1 MVKRRPSK
9 GSKLKSK
16 ERLEKFKNFVKE
28 KREMFT
34 PRITKEHSEENE
46 EKEQS
51 RFDLAESTLQLTND
65 LSDFKERKKRLEGS
79 AASLEEM
86 EYHLKQKYLE
96 DLEKIL
102 DEIGEL

>member
-9 GSKLKSK
+9 
-16 ERLEKFKNFVKE
+16 
-28 KREMFT
+28 
-34 PRITKEHSEENE
+34 RIIKEHSEENE

-51 RFDLAESTLQLTND
+51 RFDLAYSFLAKLILANGKSRNPIFRRIFLPSNYNLAESTLQLTND

-86 EYHLKQKYLE
+86 EYQLEQKYLE
-96 DLEKIL
+96 DLEKNPR
-102 DEIGEL
+102 